1 MKKLNL
7 ILKPATLDHLDA
19 LMTLEEKCFET
30 DRLSRRSMR
39 RFITGDQS
47 IFLTA
52 LSGDSLAGYL
62 LIIFY
67 RGTRLARLYSLA
79 VDPDLRGQGISKK
92 LLKAGE
98 AEALNRGAIHFRLE
112 VAPSN
117 DAALQLY
124 RSFGFKDFGRVQ
136 DYYEDHTDALRMQ
149 KRIRHIEQSTV
160 HINIPWL
167 GQNTPFSCGPAALMM
182 AMAGLDRT
190 YKPDLKEELRL
201 WRETTTIYMTSGHG
215 GCHPIGL
222 ALAAKRRGFSS
233 EIWLN
238 KRGPLFVE
246 GVRSEN
252 KKKIMQIV
260 HTDFEAQSRKQGI
273 KTHHRAVDPNTL
285 RKACDEGA
293 IPVVLISTYRLDRKK
308 APHWVVVSGY
318 DEHCFYVH
326 DPDFDATEETPRDLQ
341 YIPIAVEDFDSMSS
355 FGSTRLRCAII
366 LSASKQN

>member
-1 MKKLNL
+1 MKK
-7 ILKPATLDHLDA
+7 PAITITATTMDQLDA
-19 LMTLEEKCFET
+19 LMELEEKCFEI

-39 RFITGDQS
+39 RFISGDQS

-52 LSGDSLAGYL
+52 LNKDVPIGYL

-79 VDPDLRGQGISKK
+79 VDPDWRGQGIAKK

-98 AEALNRGAIHFRLE
+98 AKALDRGAIHFRLE
-112 VAPSN
+112 VGQPN
-117 DAALQLY
+117 TAAIQLY
-124 RSFGFKDFGRVQ
+124 EALGFRKVSLLHDF
-136 DYYEDHTDALRMQ
+136 YEDHTAALRMQ
-149 KRIRHIEQSTV
+149 KRIRHVEQSSV
-160 HINIPWL
+160 HINIPWF

-182 AMAGLDRT
+182 AMAGLDRS

-215 GCHPIGL
+215 GCHPLGL
-222 ALAAKRRGFSS
+222 ALAAKRRGYST
-233 EIWLN
+233 EAWIN

-246 GVRSEN
+246 GVRSED

-260 HTDFEAQSRKQGI
+260 HTDFESQSRKQGI
-273 KTHHRAVDPNTL
+273 KMHHKAIDQRTL
-285 RKACDEGA
+285 RTACDTGA

-308 APHWVVVSGY
+308 APHWVVISGY

-326 DPDFDATEETPRDLQ
+326 DPDFDETEETPRDLQ

-366 LSASKQN
+366 LSASE